1 MDLLPDGEYPFIDR
15 RYPLFELAMVEA
27 PVPLEALFRRE
38 AANAGIEILRDQL
51 VELRC
56 QSEEYPDATFLVWW
70 PSGSERMH
78 MLVPKERA
86 TGRA

>member
-1 MDLLPDGEYPFIDR
+1 MNLPDGEYPFIDER
-15 RYPLFELAMVEA
+15 LPLTEMVMVEA
-27 PVPLEALFRRE
+27 PHDLEALFKDQAVR
-38 AANAGIEILRDQL
+38 NGITLLRDQT

-70 PSGSERMH
+70 PSDSDRIH
-78 MLVPKERA
+78 MLVPKCYA